1 VGGDALFC
9 AACGAPVAPAAD
21 GADPHLGRVFRGSYL
36 VQQRIGAGGMG
47 QVYKAMHVTLD
58 VPVALK
64 ILKSALLA
72 DSTVVQ
78 RFYREARAASRLRHP
93 NVISVTD
100 FGQDE
105 DGTLFMVME
114 YVNGRSLASVIAE
127 DFPIAERRVVHV
139 GAQILAALEE
149 AHEARILHRDLKPEN
164 VMVEARRDDPD
175 AVKVLDFGI
184 AKVQAP
190 DGRQQSQLSQAG
202 LVCGTPGYMSPEQ
215 WSGEELDARSDLYAV
230 GVILYEMLAGRLPF
244 DWQTVADLFK
254 AQLSALP
261 PPPSVRRKERAV
273 SPDLEA
279 VVMRALAI
287 DRADRFA
294 TAAEM
299 RQELLSCIV
308 AADPVGT
315 SGEGP
320 SGTVVLPRA
329 GRPTPR
335 NRTPTPAGRATPGG
349 TAGRATPA
357 GPQATVVRPRSG
369 GSSAGRGG
377 SGANLARAPAR
388 EPRHEA
394 DDPEVE
400 EVEGTEPPA
409 PSPRRAG
416 LWIAA
421 GVVAVAIVA
430 GVVVLFRNLARV
442 PPPPPP
448 VAVTPAPTPTPTPT
462 PTPVLEP
469 TPTPTPTPTPSPR
482 PTPSP
487 AVARPPLGPP
497 AVQRPRAVG
506 PSLVRESLNAIP
518 TPDPATGDGV
528 LSVSAD
534 PWGEVYLDGKHYGA
548 TPLEFRLPEGSY
560 RLRVVNGA
568 TERSGVAAVRR
579 GARVRWTADLAG
591 N

>member
-1 VGGDALFC
+1 
-9 AACGAPVAPAAD
+9 
-21 GADPHLGRVFRGSYL
+21 
-36 VQQRIGAGGMG
+36 
-47 QVYKAMHVTLD
+47 
-58 VPVALK
+58 
-64 ILKSALLA
+64 
-72 DSTVVQ
+72 
-78 RFYREARAASRLRHP
+78 
-93 NVISVTD
+93 
-100 FGQDE
+100 
-105 DGTLFMVME
+105 
-114 YVNGRSLASVIAE
+114 
-127 DFPIAERRVVHV
+127 
-139 GAQILAALEE
+139 
-149 AHEARILHRDLKPEN
+149 
-164 VMVEARRDDPD
+164 
-175 AVKVLDFGI
+175 
-184 AKVQAP
+184 
-190 DGRQQSQLSQAG
+190 
-202 LVCGTPGYMSPEQ
+202 MSPEQ

-261 PPPSVRRKERAV
+261 PPPSLRRKEGAV

-287 DRADRFA
+287 DRAERFA
-294 TAAEM
+294 TAADM

-308 AADPVGT
+308 ASDPVDRA

-335 NRTPTPAGRATPGG
+335 SRTPTPS
-349 TAGRATPA
+349 GRATPA
-357 GPQATVVRPRSG
+357 GTSGRATPERPQATLVRSRSG

-400 EVEGTEPPA
+400 EVDSTEPPA

-421 GVVAVAIVA
+421 GVVALAIVA
-430 GVVVLFRNLARV
+430 GVVVLFRHLARV
-442 PPPPPP
+442 PPPPA

-462 PTPVLEP
+462 PAPALEPAP
-469 TPTPTPTPTPSPR
+469 TPTPTPTPTLAPSPR
-482 PTPSP
+482 PTPAP
-487 AVARPPLGPP
+487 AVVRSPVVPSV
-497 AVQRPRAVG
+497 VQRPRPVG
-506 PSLVRESLNAIP
+506 PSLVRESLNGIP
-518 TPDPATGDGV
+518 TPDPATGEGV

-548 TPLEFRLPEGSY
+548 TPLEFRLPEGTY